1 MLSQLFRAPRPAPLR
16 TARIASCEW
25 QTDDTFLIARLY
37 PDRCSI
43 PVDPAEHAREVLKQ
57 LPSGLQYFFFHLN
70 GTFTA
75 DFLKSRELLLAGLHE
90 RGVTTLN
97 ADITDISKSLLQ
109 KTCLQTDG
117 LNSTLA
123 TREGDPAE
131 LLIAKTNLNYAGKIE
146 ALLTSR
152 QQRRIGLS
160 PQSPLM
166 DSVLSRVQ
174 EYPVLP
180 RREIPA
186 DWWQEPQIVIERFIS
201 NSDERFYR
209 IHVLRDRISIT
220 DAIVPGVVKKLAGGI
235 KAKHHYFTFAQLD
248 AAHPSPA
255 TAPEAAPAI
264 SPVLLNL
271 TRQTRLLQQHLHFD
285 FAAIDAVVDDS
296 GNTYLIDVNVTPWA
310 GHTRLDHPMFVF
322 LRTALP

>member
-1 MLSQLFRAPRPAPLR
+1 MLSQLFRAPRRSSLR

-25 QTDDTFLIARLY
+25 QTDDTFLIARLF

-43 PVDPAEHAREVLKQ
+43 PVDPAEHARHVLKQ

-123 TREGDPAE
+123 MREGDPAE
-131 LLIAKTNLNYAGKIE
+131 LLIAKTNRNYAGKIE

-160 PQSPLM
+160 PQSRLM

-180 RREIPA
+180 RHEIP
-186 DWWQEPQIVIERFIS
+186 
-201 NSDERFYR
+201 
-209 IHVLRDRISIT
+209 
-220 DAIVPGVVKKLAGGI
+220 
-235 KAKHHYFTFAQLD
+235 
-248 AAHPSPA
+248 
-255 TAPEAAPAI
+255 
-264 SPVLLNL
+264 
-271 TRQTRLLQQHLHFD
+271 
-285 FAAIDAVVDDS
+285 
-296 GNTYLIDVNVTPWA
+296 
-310 GHTRLDHPMFVF
+310 
-322 LRTALP
+322 

>member
-1 MLSQLFRAPRPAPLR
+1 MLSQLFRAPRPTPLL
-16 TARIASCEW
+16 TARVASCEW
-25 QTDDTFLIARLY
+25 QTEDTFLIARLF
-37 PDRCSI
+37 PDRCPI
-43 PVDPAEHAREVLKQ
+43 PVEPGEHARQVLKR

-75 DFLKSRELLLAGLHE
+75 DFLESRELLLAGLRE
-90 RGVTTLN
+90 RGVVTLN
-97 ADITDISKSLLQ
+97 AEITDISKSLLQ
-109 KTCLQTDG
+109 KICLLTAG
-117 LNSTLA
+117 LHSTLA
-123 TREGDPAE
+123 SREGDPAE

-152 QQRRIGLS
+152 QQRRIGFS
-160 PQSPLM
+160 PQSRLM

-235 KAKHHYFTFAQLD
+235 KAKHHYFTYAQLD
-248 AAHPSPA
+248 AATSPG
-255 TAPEAAPAI
+255 TSPAI
-264 SPVLLNL
+264 SPVLLNVAG
-271 TRQTRLLQQHLHFD
+271 QTRLLQRHLHFD

-296 GNTYLIDVNVTPWA
+296 ANPYLIDVNITPWA
-310 GHTRLDHPMFVF
+310 GHTRFDHPMFEF
-322 LRTALP
+322 LRSAFP